1 MEKEEKVLT
10 RVEKVEMKLEELAQL
25 LGSDYPAMIVV
36 PVNEGA
42 FSIVNLGDEEEN
54 ELLKSVVNVGMSLTH
69 QAINMKNTFIASSA
83 YFSSMD
89 HGFAIKLTSSMMN
102 VAAKK
107 AAERSINEED
117 KEIEAVSDSK
127 LMDVYPYES

>member
-10 RVEKVEMKLEELAQL
+10 RVEKIELKLEELAQL
-25 LGSDYPAMIVV
+25 LGSDYPAMIIV

-42 FSIVNLGDEEEN
+42 FSIVNLGNEEEN

-69 QAINMKNTFIASSA
+69 QAINIKNTFIASSA
-83 YFSSMD
+83 YFSSLD
-89 HGFAIKLTSSMMN
+89 HGFAIKLTSSMMD

-107 AAERSINEED
+107 AADQSVYKEDEE
-117 KEIEAVSDSK
+117 
-127 LMDVYPYES
+127 L

>member
-10 RVEKVEMKLEELAQL
+10 RVEKIEVKLKELAQL
-25 LGSDYPAMIVV
+25 LGFDYPAMIIV

-42 FSIVNLGDEEEN
+42 FSIVNLGNEEEN

-69 QAINMKNTFIASSA
+69 QAINIKNTFIASSA
-83 YFSSMD
+83 YFSFLD
-89 HGFAIKLTSSMMN
+89 HRFAIKLTSSMMD

-107 AAERSINEED
+107 VADQSVNKEDEEVEVNTEIN
-117 KEIEAVSDSK
+117 
-127 LMDVYPYES
+127 

>member
-83 YFSSMD
+83 YFLSMD

-107 AAERSINEED
+107 AAEQSINEED
-117 KEIEAVSDSK
+117 KEIEVNT
-127 LMDVYPYES
+127 EIN

>member
-107 AAERSINEED
+107 AAGRSINEED
-117 KEIEAVSDSK
+117 KEIEVNT
-127 LMDVYPYES
+127 EIN

>member
-10 RVEKVEMKLEELAQL
+10 RVEKIEVKLEELAQL
-25 LGSDYPAMIVV
+25 LGSDYPAMIIV

-42 FSIVNLGDEEEN
+42 FSIVNLGNEEEN

-69 QAINMKNTFIASSA
+69 QAINIKNTFIASSA
-83 YFSSMD
+83 YFSSLD
-89 HGFAIKLTSSMMN
+89 HGFAIKLTSSMMD

-107 AAERSINEED
+107 AADQSVNKEDEEVEANTEIN
-117 KEIEAVSDSK
+117 
-127 LMDVYPYES
+127 

>member
-54 ELLKSVVNVGMSLTH
+54 ELLESVVNVGMSLTH

-117 KEIEAVSDSK
+117 KEIEVNT
-127 LMDVYPYES
+127 EIN

>member
-10 RVEKVEMKLEELAQL
+10 RVEKIEVKLEELAQL
-25 LGSDYPAMIVV
+25 LGSDYPAMIIV

-42 FSIVNLGDEEEN
+42 FSIVNLGNEEEN

-69 QAINMKNTFIASSA
+69 QAINIKNIFIASSA
-83 YFSSMD
+83 YFLSLD
-89 HGFAIKLTSSMMN
+89 HGFAIKLTSSMMD

-107 AAERSINEED
+107 AADQSVNKEDEEVEVNTEIN
-117 KEIEAVSDSK
+117 
-127 LMDVYPYES
+127 

>member
-69 QAINMKNTFIASSA
+69 QAIKMKNTFIASSA

-117 KEIEAVSDSK
+117 KEIEVNT
-127 LMDVYPYES
+127 EIN

>member
-10 RVEKVEMKLEELAQL
+10 RVEKIEVKLEELAQL
-25 LGSDYPAMIVV
+25 LGSDYPAMIIV

-42 FSIVNLGDEEEN
+42 FSIVNLGNEEEN

-107 AAERSINEED
+107 AAEQSINEED
-117 KEIEAVSDSK
+117 EEVEVNTEIN
-127 LMDVYPYES
+127 

>member
-69 QAINMKNTFIASSA
+69 QAINMKNTFIASST

-107 AAERSINEED
+107 AAERSIYEED
-117 KEIEAVSDSK
+117 KEIEVNT
-127 LMDVYPYES
+127 EIN

>member
-10 RVEKVEMKLEELAQL
+10 RVEKIELKLEELAQL
-25 LGSDYPAMIVV
+25 LGSDYPAMIIV

-42 FSIVNLGDEEEN
+42 FSIVNLGNEEEN

-69 QAINMKNTFIASSA
+69 QAINIKNTFIASSA

-117 KEIEAVSDSK
+117 KEIEVNT
-127 LMDVYPYES
+127 EIN

>member
-10 RVEKVEMKLEELAQL
+10 RVEKIEMKLEELAQL
-25 LGSDYPAMIVV
+25 LGSDYPAMIIV

-42 FSIVNLGDEEEN
+42 FSIVNLGNEEEK

-69 QAINMKNTFIASSA
+69 QAINIKNTFIASSA
-83 YFSSMD
+83 YFSSLD
-89 HGFAIKLTSSMMN
+89 HGFAIKLTSSMMD

-107 AAERSINEED
+107 AADQLVNKED
-117 KEIEAVSDSK
+117 EEIEVNT
-127 LMDVYPYES
+127 EIN

>member
-54 ELLKSVVNVGMSLTH
+54 ELLKSVVNIGMSLTH

-117 KEIEAVSDSK
+117 KEIEVNT
-127 LMDVYPYES
+127 EIN

>member
-54 ELLKSVVNVGMSLTH
+54 ELLTTVVNVGMSLTH

-107 AAERSINEED
+107 AAEQSINEED
-117 KEIEAVSDSK
+117 EEVEVNTEIN
-127 LMDVYPYES
+127 

>member
-69 QAINMKNTFIASSA
+69 KAINMKNTFIASSA

-107 AAERSINEED
+107 AAEQSINEED
-117 KEIEAVSDSK
+117 KEIEVNT
-127 LMDVYPYES
+127 EIN

>member
-69 QAINMKNTFIASSA
+69 RAINMKNTFIASSA

-107 AAERSINEED
+107 AAEQSINEED
-117 KEIEAVSDSK
+117 EEVEVNTEIN
-127 LMDVYPYES
+127 

>member
-10 RVEKVEMKLEELAQL
+10 RVEKIEVKLEELAQL
-25 LGSDYPAMIVV
+25 LGSDYPAMIIV

-42 FSIVNLGDEEEN
+42 FSIVNLGNEEEN
-54 ELLKSVVNVGMSLTH
+54 ELLKSVVNVGMSLTY
-69 QAINMKNTFIASSA
+69 QAINIKNTFIASSA

-117 KEIEAVSDSK
+117 KEIEVNT
-127 LMDVYPYES
+127 EIN

>member
-10 RVEKVEMKLEELAQL
+10 RVEKIELKLEELAQL
-25 LGSDYPAMIVV
+25 LGSDYPAMIIV

-42 FSIVNLGDEEEN
+42 FSIVNLGNEEEN

-69 QAINMKNTFIASSA
+69 QAINIKNTFIASSA
-83 YFSSMD
+83 YFSSLD
-89 HGFAIKLTSSMMN
+89 HGFAIKLTSSMMD

-107 AAERSINEED
+107 AADQSVNKEDEEVEVNTEIN
-117 KEIEAVSDSK
+117 
-127 LMDVYPYES
+127 

>member
-10 RVEKVEMKLEELAQL
+10 RVEKVEMKLEEFAQL

-107 AAERSINEED
+107 AAEQSINEED
-117 KEIEAVSDSK
+117 KEIEVNT
-127 LMDVYPYES
+127 EIN

>member
-10 RVEKVEMKLEELAQL
+10 RVEKIEVKLEELAQL
-25 LGSDYPAMIVV
+25 LGSDYPAMIIV

-42 FSIVNLGDEEEN
+42 FSIVNLGNEEEN

-69 QAINMKNTFIASSA
+69 QAINIKNTFIASSA
-83 YFSSMD
+83 YFSSLD
-89 HGFAIKLTSSMMN
+89 HGFAIKLTSSMMD

-107 AAERSINEED
+107 VADQSVNKEDEEVEVNTEIN
-117 KEIEAVSDSK
+117 
-127 LMDVYPYES
+127 

>member
-117 KEIEAVSDSK
+117 KEIEVNT
-127 LMDVYPYES
+127 EIN

>member
-107 AAERSINEED
+107 AAEQSINEED
-117 KEIEAVSDSK
+117 KEVEVNTEIN
-127 LMDVYPYES
+127 

>member
-107 AAERSINEED
+107 SAERSINEED
-117 KEIEAVSDSK
+117 KEIEVNT
-127 LMDVYPYES
+127 EIN

>member
-107 AAERSINEED
+107 AAEQSINEED
-117 KEIEAVSDSK
+117 KEIEVNT
-127 LMDVYPYES
+127 EIN

>member
-10 RVEKVEMKLEELAQL
+10 RVEKIVLKLEELAQL
-25 LGSDYPAMIVV
+25 LGSDYPATIIV

-42 FSIVNLGDEEEN
+42 FSIVNLGNEGEN

-69 QAINMKNTFIASSA
+69 QAINIKNTFIASSA
-83 YFSSMD
+83 YFSSLD
-89 HGFAIKLTSSMMN
+89 HGFAIKLTSSMMD

-107 AAERSINEED
+107 AADQSVNKEDEEVEVNTEIN
-117 KEIEAVSDSK
+117 
-127 LMDVYPYES
+127 

>member
-10 RVEKVEMKLEELAQL
+10 RVEKIELKLEELAQL
-25 LGSDYPAMIVV
+25 LGSDYPAMIIV

-42 FSIVNLGDEEEN
+42 FSIVNLGNEEEN

-69 QAINMKNTFIASSA
+69 QAINIKNTFIASSA
-83 YFSSMD
+83 YFSSLD
-89 HGFAIKLTSSMMN
+89 HGFAIKLTSSMMD

-107 AAERSINEED
+107 AADQSVYKEDEELEVNTEINYGN
-117 KEIEAVSDSK
+117 A
-127 LMDVYPYES
+127 

>member
-102 VAAKK
+102 EAAKK
-107 AAERSINEED
+107 AAEQSINEED
-117 KEIEAVSDSK
+117 KEIEVNT
-127 LMDVYPYES
+127 EIN

>member
-117 KEIEAVSDSK
+117 KKIEVNTEIN
-127 LMDVYPYES
+127 

>member
-42 FSIVNLGDEEEN
+42 FSIVNLGNEEEN

-69 QAINMKNTFIASSA
+69 QAINIKNTFIASSA

-107 AAERSINEED
+107 AAEQSINEED
-117 KEIEAVSDSK
+117 KEIEVNT
-127 LMDVYPYES
+127 EIN

>member
-117 KEIEAVSDSK
+117 KEIEANT
-127 LMDVYPYES
+127 EIN

>member
-54 ELLKSVVNVGMSLTH
+54 ELLKSVVNVCMSLTH

-117 KEIEAVSDSK
+117 KEIEVNT
-127 LMDVYPYES
+127 EIN

>member
-54 ELLKSVVNVGMSLTH
+54 ELLKYVVNVGMSLTH

-107 AAERSINEED
+107 AAEQSINEED
-117 KEIEAVSDSK
+117 KEIEVNT
-127 LMDVYPYES
+127 EIN

>member
-107 AAERSINEED
+107 AAEQSINEED
-117 KEIEAVSDSK
+117 EEVEVNTEIN
-127 LMDVYPYES
+127 

>member
-10 RVEKVEMKLEELAQL
+10 RVEKIEVKLEELAQL
-25 LGSDYPAMIVV
+25 LGSDYPAMIIV

-42 FSIVNLGDEEEN
+42 FSIVNLGNEEEN

-89 HGFAIKLTSSMMN
+89 HGFAIKQTSSMMN

-107 AAERSINEED
+107 AADQSVNKEDEEVEVNTEIN
-117 KEIEAVSDSK
+117 
-127 LMDVYPYES
+127 

>member
-10 RVEKVEMKLEELAQL
+10 RVEKIEVKLEELAQL
-25 LGSDYPAMIVV
+25 LGSDYPAMIIV

-42 FSIVNLGDEEEN
+42 FSIVNLGNEEEN

-69 QAINMKNTFIASSA
+69 QAINIKNTFIASSA
-83 YFSSMD
+83 YFSSLD
-89 HGFAIKLTSSMMN
+89 HGFAIKLTSSMMD

-107 AAERSINEED
+107 AADQSVNKEDEEVEVNTEIN
-117 KEIEAVSDSK
+117 
-127 LMDVYPYES
+127 